1 MLRSLIWFYS
11 WWWSQNVQNNTCDHT
26 AKIPRPKAARTSL
39 TVQWLRICLPAQGV
53 RVQSLVRKLRS
64 HILHGAAKTKTR
76 TTTKPKVSRSSN
88 SFTSWDRRNF
98 SLFHQS
104 SSVGSW
110 HLPGHAVFNT
120 NFPLFL
126 SRRIIIAG
134 WALSVLGPSWSSW
147 PSLKLAQALFP
158 GLLWLNS
165 LVRDPVQ
172 LPWQWLVVPTGPPTF
187 WLDSSSPR
195 PR

>member
-11 WWWSQNVQNNTCDHT
+11 WWNGLRMCRMTRDHT

-39 TVQWLRICLPAQGV
+39 AVQWLRIRLPAQGV

-76 TTTKPKVSRSSN
+76 TTKPKVSRSSN

-110 HLPGHAVFNT
+110 CLPGHAVFNT

-126 SRRIIIAG
+126 SHRIITAG
-134 WALSVLGPSWSSW
+134 WALSVLGPSWSLW
-147 PSLKLAQALFP
+147 PSLKLAQAPFP

-165 LVRDPVQ
+165 LARDPAQ
-172 LPWQWLVVPTGPPTF
+172 LPWQWPVVPTGPPTF
-187 WLDSSSPR
+187 WLDCSSPR